1 MKSNEYNAKEH
12 ENNRRDID
20 ELIAS
25 SRSVRLNRLCDPS
38 HTAQA
43 DGSKGYYPTADS
55 TKAGTAYVTYFTPQ
69 NAFSTTPKPKAGGS
83 YSSGYSGGAAGG
95 AEYAEGERRKRK
107 YTDEELEE
115 KNNAVMKYLL
125 AGGVIACMI
134 YFLQPRFEFVTDWQ
148 VYVISIFKYFFSYSI
163 GGLGIL
169 FFRARNSIVMIAIIF
184 VCSLCID
191 MYFVPTVTFD
201 YTAEELACIITTIS
215 AAGLLMPLSVFGN
228 KIRSLIVAKGFDAKK
243 VKRIYTIIELVL
255 FLVALTAGICGAFI
269 IKPRV

>member
-38 HTAQA
+38 HSAQA
-43 DGSKGYYPTADS
+43 DGSKGDCPTADS
-55 TKAGTAYVTYFTPQ
+55 PKAGTAYVTYFTPQ
-69 NAFSTTPKPKAGGS
+69 NVFGTTPKPKAGGGS
-83 YSSGYSGGAAGG
+83 SSGS

-115 KNNAVMKYLL
+115 KNNAVKKYFFVFAVITGLL
-125 AGGVIACMI
+125 
-134 YFLQPRFEFVTDWQ
+134 YFLKPRFEFETDWQ
-148 VYVISIFKYFFSYSI
+148 VYVISLFKYCLSYMV
-163 GGLGIL
+163 GGLGIM

-191 MYFVPTVTFD
+191 IYFVPTVTFD
-201 YTAEELACIITTIS
+201 YTAEELACVITAIS
-215 AAGLLMPLSVFGN
+215 AMALLTPCSIFGE

-255 FLVALTAGICGAFI
+255 ALVAVTAAICGVVIF
-269 IKPRV
+269 KPRV